1 MAKQSFKTAVGA
13 FVIGGLTLL
22 VAGIILL
29 GGGRMFSD
37 DIEYV
42 LYFDGSVSGLSIGAP
57 VVFRGV
63 PMGQVTRI
71 SLEANP
77 RDASVTIPVYIRLDE
92 NSIVRAGVAGELTDN
107 FRQEILRRLIQRGL
121 RARLQL
127 QSLITGQYRVELDFL
142 PNTPANFRSPMPD
155 REIPTL
161 PSPIDTLQ
169 RTVASLPLEEMARTT
184 AGILEKVNA
193 ALAGDALE
201 RGLKAFATSF
211 EEAQTLL
218 AGMQQ
223 SQKTL
228 SQALEKLNVAATSA
242 QHDLPQALQSTREA
256 MNNVSSVSLA
266 TKAVVERNAPL
277 TQELRRLI
285 QESTAA
291 VRSLRAFMDVLERNP
306 EALLAVLLTACGR
319 SAPTHFYLLD
329 SGQPPLTADAL
340 PAISLGI
347 APVSVP
353 DYLDRNGLVRRS
365 DGQARLE
372 VSELDIWA
380 EPLGQGARR
389 VLGEVLAARLL
400 PRGVDVIAAGDRQ
413 GEFELAVALERLDGD
428 TPGTARLQARWQL
441 SRGGE
446 ALDRG
451 IYAAGEDAGMSS
463 ASLVA
468 AQSRLLQGLGDH
480 LAGRLLPRLTAGR

>member
-42 LYFDGSVSGLSIGAP
+42 LYFDGSVSGLNIGAP

-169 RTVASLPLEEMARTT
+169 RTVASLPLEEMAHTT
-184 AGILEKVNA
+184 AGILEKLNA
-193 ALAGDALE
+193 ALAGDALK
-201 RGLKAFATSF
+201 RGLNAFAATF
-211 EEAQTLL
+211 EEAQGLL
-218 AGMQQ
+218 AGMQE

-228 SQALEKLNVAATSA
+228 AQALEKLDVAATSA
-242 QHDLPQALQSTREA
+242 QHDLPQALQSTRDA

-266 TKAVVERNAPL
+266 TKAIVERNAPL

-306 EALLAVLLTACGR
+306 EALLRGKQG
-319 SAPTHFYLLD
+319 S
-329 SGQPPLTADAL
+329 
-340 PAISLGI
+340 
-347 APVSVP
+347 
-353 DYLDRNGLVRRS
+353 RR
-365 DGQARLE
+365 
-372 VSELDIWA
+372 
-380 EPLGQGARR
+380 
-389 VLGEVLAARLL
+389 
-400 PRGVDVIAAGDRQ
+400 
-413 GEFELAVALERLDGD
+413 
-428 TPGTARLQARWQL
+428 
-441 SRGGE
+441 
-446 ALDRG
+446 
-451 IYAAGEDAGMSS
+451 
-463 ASLVA
+463 
-468 AQSRLLQGLGDH
+468 
-480 LAGRLLPRLTAGR
+480 

>member
-142 PNTPANFRSPMPD
+142 PNTHANFRSPMPD

-169 RTVASLPLEEMARTT
+169 RTVDSLPLEEMARATED
-184 AGILEKVNA
+184 ILEKVNA
-193 ALAGDALE
+193 ALAGAALE
-201 RGLKAFATSF
+201 RGLTAFATS
-211 EEAQTLL
+211 
-218 AGMQQ
+218 
-223 SQKTL
+223 
-228 SQALEKLNVAATSA
+228 
-242 QHDLPQALQSTREA
+242 
-256 MNNVSSVSLA
+256 
-266 TKAVVERNAPL
+266 
-277 TQELRRLI
+277 
-285 QESTAA
+285 
-291 VRSLRAFMDVLERNP
+291 
-306 EALLAVLLTACGR
+306 
-319 SAPTHFYLLD
+319 
-329 SGQPPLTADAL
+329 
-340 PAISLGI
+340 
-347 APVSVP
+347 
-353 DYLDRNGLVRRS
+353 
-365 DGQARLE
+365 
-372 VSELDIWA
+372 
-380 EPLGQGARR
+380 
-389 VLGEVLAARLL
+389 
-400 PRGVDVIAAGDRQ
+400 
-413 GEFELAVALERLDGD
+413 
-428 TPGTARLQARWQL
+428 
-441 SRGGE
+441 
-446 ALDRG
+446 
-451 IYAAGEDAGMSS
+451 
-463 ASLVA
+463 
-468 AQSRLLQGLGDH
+468 
-480 LAGRLLPRLTAGR
+480 

>member
-1 MAKQSFKTAVGA
+1 M
-13 FVIGGLTLL
+13 
-22 VAGIILL
+22 
-29 GGGRMFSD
+29 
-37 DIEYV
+37 
-42 LYFDGSVSGLSIGAP
+42 SGLNIGAP

-92 NSIVRAGVAGELTDN
+92 NSIVRAGVTGELTDN

-184 AGILEKVNA
+184 AGILEKLNA
-193 ALAGDALE
+193 ALSGDALE
-201 RGLKAFATSF
+201 RGLKAFATTF
-211 EEAQTLL
+211 EEAQALL
-218 AGMQQ
+218 AGMQE

-228 SQALEKLNVAATSA
+228 AQALEKLNAAATSA
-242 QHDLPQALQSTREA
+242 QHDLPQALQSTRDA

-285 QESTAA
+285 QESAAA

-306 EALLAVLLTACGR
+306 EALLRGKQG
-319 SAPTHFYLLD
+319 S
-329 SGQPPLTADAL
+329 
-340 PAISLGI
+340 
-347 APVSVP
+347 
-353 DYLDRNGLVRRS
+353 RR
-365 DGQARLE
+365 
-372 VSELDIWA
+372 
-380 EPLGQGARR
+380 
-389 VLGEVLAARLL
+389 
-400 PRGVDVIAAGDRQ
+400 
-413 GEFELAVALERLDGD
+413 
-428 TPGTARLQARWQL
+428 
-441 SRGGE
+441 
-446 ALDRG
+446 
-451 IYAAGEDAGMSS
+451 
-463 ASLVA
+463 
-468 AQSRLLQGLGDH
+468 
-480 LAGRLLPRLTAGR
+480 

>member
-13 FVIGGLTLL
+13 FVIGGLALL

-42 LYFDGSVSGLSIGAP
+42 LYFDGSVSGLNIGAP

-92 NSIVRAGVAGELTDN
+92 NSIVRAGVTGELTDN

-169 RTVASLPLEEMARTT
+169 RTVASLPLEEMAHTT
-184 AGILEKVNA
+184 AGILEKLNA
-193 ALAGDALE
+193 ALSGDALE
-201 RGLKAFATSF
+201 RGIKAFATSF
-211 EEAQTLL
+211 EEAQALL
-218 AGMQQ
+218 AGMQE

-228 SQALEKLNVAATSA
+228 A
-242 QHDLPQALQSTREA
+242 QALQSTRDA

-285 QESTAA
+285 QESAAA

-306 EALLAVLLTACGR
+306 EALLRGKQG
-319 SAPTHFYLLD
+319 S
-329 SGQPPLTADAL
+329 
-340 PAISLGI
+340 
-347 APVSVP
+347 
-353 DYLDRNGLVRRS
+353 RR
-365 DGQARLE
+365 
-372 VSELDIWA
+372 
-380 EPLGQGARR
+380 
-389 VLGEVLAARLL
+389 
-400 PRGVDVIAAGDRQ
+400 
-413 GEFELAVALERLDGD
+413 
-428 TPGTARLQARWQL
+428 
-441 SRGGE
+441 
-446 ALDRG
+446 
-451 IYAAGEDAGMSS
+451 
-463 ASLVA
+463 
-468 AQSRLLQGLGDH
+468 
-480 LAGRLLPRLTAGR
+480 

>member
-184 AGILEKVNA
+184 AGILE
-193 ALAGDALE
+193 
-201 RGLKAFATSF
+201 
-211 EEAQTLL
+211 
-218 AGMQQ
+218 
-223 SQKTL
+223 
-228 SQALEKLNVAATSA
+228 
-242 QHDLPQALQSTREA
+242 
-256 MNNVSSVSLA
+256 
-266 TKAVVERNAPL
+266 
-277 TQELRRLI
+277 
-285 QESTAA
+285 
-291 VRSLRAFMDVLERNP
+291 
-306 EALLAVLLTACGR
+306 
-319 SAPTHFYLLD
+319 
-329 SGQPPLTADAL
+329 
-340 PAISLGI
+340 
-347 APVSVP
+347 
-353 DYLDRNGLVRRS
+353 
-365 DGQARLE
+365 
-372 VSELDIWA
+372 
-380 EPLGQGARR
+380 
-389 VLGEVLAARLL
+389 
-400 PRGVDVIAAGDRQ
+400 
-413 GEFELAVALERLDGD
+413 
-428 TPGTARLQARWQL
+428 
-441 SRGGE
+441 
-446 ALDRG
+446 
-451 IYAAGEDAGMSS
+451 
-463 ASLVA
+463 
-468 AQSRLLQGLGDH
+468 
-480 LAGRLLPRLTAGR
+480 

>member
-201 RGLKAFATSF
+201 RGLKALATSF

-306 EALLAVLLTACGR
+306 EALLRGKQG
-319 SAPTHFYLLD
+319 S
-329 SGQPPLTADAL
+329 
-340 PAISLGI
+340 
-347 APVSVP
+347 
-353 DYLDRNGLVRRS
+353 RR
-365 DGQARLE
+365 
-372 VSELDIWA
+372 
-380 EPLGQGARR
+380 
-389 VLGEVLAARLL
+389 
-400 PRGVDVIAAGDRQ
+400 
-413 GEFELAVALERLDGD
+413 
-428 TPGTARLQARWQL
+428 
-441 SRGGE
+441 
-446 ALDRG
+446 
-451 IYAAGEDAGMSS
+451 
-463 ASLVA
+463 
-468 AQSRLLQGLGDH
+468 
-480 LAGRLLPRLTAGR
+480 

>member
-13 FVIGGLTLL
+13 FVIGGLALL

-42 LYFDGSVSGLSIGAP
+42 LYFDGSVSGLNIGAP

-92 NSIVRAGVAGELTDN
+92 NSIVRAGVTGELTDN

-169 RTVASLPLEEMARTT
+169 RTVASLPLEEMAHTT
-184 AGILEKVNA
+184 AGILEN
-193 ALAGDALE
+193 ALE
-201 RGLKAFATSF
+201 RGIKAFATSF
-211 EEAQTLL
+211 EEAQALL
-218 AGMQQ
+218 AGMQE

-228 SQALEKLNVAATSA
+228 AQALEKLNAAATSA
-242 QHDLPQALQSTREA
+242 QHDLPQALQSTRDA

-285 QESTAA
+285 QESAAA

-306 EALLAVLLTACGR
+306 EALLRGKQG
-319 SAPTHFYLLD
+319 S
-329 SGQPPLTADAL
+329 
-340 PAISLGI
+340 
-347 APVSVP
+347 
-353 DYLDRNGLVRRS
+353 RR
-365 DGQARLE
+365 
-372 VSELDIWA
+372 
-380 EPLGQGARR
+380 
-389 VLGEVLAARLL
+389 
-400 PRGVDVIAAGDRQ
+400 
-413 GEFELAVALERLDGD
+413 
-428 TPGTARLQARWQL
+428 
-441 SRGGE
+441 
-446 ALDRG
+446 
-451 IYAAGEDAGMSS
+451 
-463 ASLVA
+463 
-468 AQSRLLQGLGDH
+468 
-480 LAGRLLPRLTAGR
+480 

>member
-42 LYFDGSVSGLSIGAP
+42 LYFDGSVSGLNIGAP

-169 RTVASLPLEEMARTT
+169 RTVASLPLEEMAHTT
-184 AGILEKVNA
+184 AGILEKLDA
-193 ALAGDALE
+193 ALAGDALK
-201 RGLKAFATSF
+201 RGLNAFAATF
-211 EEAQTLL
+211 EEAQGLL
-218 AGMQQ
+218 AGMQE

-228 SQALEKLNVAATSA
+228 AQALEKLDVAATSA
-242 QHDLPQALQSTREA
+242 QHDLPQALQSTRDA

-266 TKAVVERNAPL
+266 TKAIVERNAPL

-306 EALLAVLLTACGR
+306 EALLRGKQG
-319 SAPTHFYLLD
+319 S
-329 SGQPPLTADAL
+329 
-340 PAISLGI
+340 
-347 APVSVP
+347 
-353 DYLDRNGLVRRS
+353 RR
-365 DGQARLE
+365 
-372 VSELDIWA
+372 
-380 EPLGQGARR
+380 
-389 VLGEVLAARLL
+389 
-400 PRGVDVIAAGDRQ
+400 
-413 GEFELAVALERLDGD
+413 
-428 TPGTARLQARWQL
+428 
-441 SRGGE
+441 
-446 ALDRG
+446 
-451 IYAAGEDAGMSS
+451 
-463 ASLVA
+463 
-468 AQSRLLQGLGDH
+468 
-480 LAGRLLPRLTAGR
+480 

>member
-42 LYFDGSVSGLSIGAP
+42 LYFDGSVSGLNIGAP

-169 RTVASLPLEEMARTT
+169 RTVASLPLEEMAHTT
-184 AGILEKVNA
+184 AGILEKLNA

-201 RGLKAFATSF
+201 RGLNAFAATF
-211 EEAQTLL
+211 EEAQGLL
-218 AGMQQ
+218 AGMQE

-228 SQALEKLNVAATSA
+228 ALALEKLEVAATSA
-242 QHDLPQALQSTREA
+242 QHDLPQALQSTRDA

-266 TKAVVERNAPL
+266 TKAIVERNAPL

-306 EALLAVLLTACGR
+306 EALLRGKQG
-319 SAPTHFYLLD
+319 S
-329 SGQPPLTADAL
+329 
-340 PAISLGI
+340 
-347 APVSVP
+347 
-353 DYLDRNGLVRRS
+353 RR
-365 DGQARLE
+365 
-372 VSELDIWA
+372 
-380 EPLGQGARR
+380 
-389 VLGEVLAARLL
+389 
-400 PRGVDVIAAGDRQ
+400 
-413 GEFELAVALERLDGD
+413 
-428 TPGTARLQARWQL
+428 
-441 SRGGE
+441 
-446 ALDRG
+446 
-451 IYAAGEDAGMSS
+451 
-463 ASLVA
+463 
-468 AQSRLLQGLGDH
+468 
-480 LAGRLLPRLTAGR
+480 

>member
-13 FVIGGLTLL
+13 FVIGGLALL

-42 LYFDGSVSGLSIGAP
+42 LYFDGSVSGLNIGAP

-92 NSIVRAGVAGELTDN
+92 NSIVRAGVTGELTDN

-184 AGILEKVNA
+184 AGILEKLNA
-193 ALAGDALE
+193 ALSGDALE
-201 RGLKAFATSF
+201 RGLKAFAATF
-211 EEAQTLL
+211 EEAQALL
-218 AGMQQ
+218 AGMQE

-228 SQALEKLNVAATSA
+228 AQALEKLNAAATSA
-242 QHDLPQALQSTREA
+242 QHDLPQALQSTRDA

-285 QESTAA
+285 QESAAA

-306 EALLAVLLTACGR
+306 EALLRGKQG
-319 SAPTHFYLLD
+319 S
-329 SGQPPLTADAL
+329 
-340 PAISLGI
+340 
-347 APVSVP
+347 
-353 DYLDRNGLVRRS
+353 RR
-365 DGQARLE
+365 
-372 VSELDIWA
+372 
-380 EPLGQGARR
+380 
-389 VLGEVLAARLL
+389 
-400 PRGVDVIAAGDRQ
+400 
-413 GEFELAVALERLDGD
+413 
-428 TPGTARLQARWQL
+428 
-441 SRGGE
+441 
-446 ALDRG
+446 
-451 IYAAGEDAGMSS
+451 
-463 ASLVA
+463 
-468 AQSRLLQGLGDH
+468 
-480 LAGRLLPRLTAGR
+480 

>member
-161 PSPIDTLQ
+161 PSPIDTMQ

-201 RGLKAFATSF
+201 RGLNAFAATF
-211 EEAQTLL
+211 EEAQGLL
-218 AGMQQ
+218 AGMQE

-228 SQALEKLNVAATSA
+228 AQALEKLNVAATSA

-306 EALLAVLLTACGR
+306 EALLRGKQG
-319 SAPTHFYLLD
+319 S
-329 SGQPPLTADAL
+329 
-340 PAISLGI
+340 
-347 APVSVP
+347 
-353 DYLDRNGLVRRS
+353 RR
-365 DGQARLE
+365 
-372 VSELDIWA
+372 
-380 EPLGQGARR
+380 
-389 VLGEVLAARLL
+389 
-400 PRGVDVIAAGDRQ
+400 
-413 GEFELAVALERLDGD
+413 
-428 TPGTARLQARWQL
+428 
-441 SRGGE
+441 
-446 ALDRG
+446 
-451 IYAAGEDAGMSS
+451 
-463 ASLVA
+463 
-468 AQSRLLQGLGDH
+468 
-480 LAGRLLPRLTAGR
+480 

>member
-13 FVIGGLTLL
+13 FVIGGLALL

-42 LYFDGSVSGLSIGAP
+42 LYFDGSVSGLNIGAP

-71 SLEANP
+71 SLEAN
-77 RDASVTIPVYIRLDE
+77 VTIPVYIRLDE
-92 NSIVRAGVAGELTDN
+92 NSIVRAGVTGELTDN

-169 RTVASLPLEEMARTT
+169 RTVASLPLEEMAHTT
-184 AGILEKVNA
+184 AGILEKLNA
-193 ALAGDALE
+193 ALSGDALE
-201 RGLKAFATSF
+201 RGIKAFATSF
-211 EEAQTLL
+211 EEAQALL
-218 AGMQQ
+218 AGMQE

-228 SQALEKLNVAATSA
+228 AQALEKLNAAATSA
-242 QHDLPQALQSTREA
+242 QHDLPQALQSTRDA

-285 QESTAA
+285 QESAAA

-306 EALLAVLLTACGR
+306 EALLRGKQG
-319 SAPTHFYLLD
+319 S
-329 SGQPPLTADAL
+329 
-340 PAISLGI
+340 
-347 APVSVP
+347 
-353 DYLDRNGLVRRS
+353 RR
-365 DGQARLE
+365 
-372 VSELDIWA
+372 
-380 EPLGQGARR
+380 
-389 VLGEVLAARLL
+389 
-400 PRGVDVIAAGDRQ
+400 
-413 GEFELAVALERLDGD
+413 
-428 TPGTARLQARWQL
+428 
-441 SRGGE
+441 
-446 ALDRG
+446 
-451 IYAAGEDAGMSS
+451 
-463 ASLVA
+463 
-468 AQSRLLQGLGDH
+468 
-480 LAGRLLPRLTAGR
+480 

>member
-13 FVIGGLTLL
+13 FVIGGLALL
-22 VAGIILL
+22 VTGIILL

-42 LYFDGSVSGLSIGAP
+42 LYFDGSVSGLNIGAP

-92 NSIVRAGVAGELTDN
+92 NSIVRAGVTGELTDN

-169 RTVASLPLEEMARTT
+169 RTVASLPLEEMAHTT
-184 AGILEKVNA
+184 AGILEKLNA
-193 ALAGDALE
+193 ALSGDALE
-201 RGLKAFATSF
+201 RGIKAFATSF
-211 EEAQTLL
+211 EEAQAL
-218 AGMQQ
+218 
-223 SQKTL
+223 
-228 SQALEKLNVAATSA
+228 ALEKLNAAATSA
-242 QHDLPQALQSTREA
+242 QHDLPQALQSTRDA

-285 QESTAA
+285 QESAAA

-306 EALLAVLLTACGR
+306 EALLRGKQG
-319 SAPTHFYLLD
+319 S
-329 SGQPPLTADAL
+329 
-340 PAISLGI
+340 
-347 APVSVP
+347 
-353 DYLDRNGLVRRS
+353 RR
-365 DGQARLE
+365 
-372 VSELDIWA
+372 
-380 EPLGQGARR
+380 
-389 VLGEVLAARLL
+389 
-400 PRGVDVIAAGDRQ
+400 
-413 GEFELAVALERLDGD
+413 
-428 TPGTARLQARWQL
+428 
-441 SRGGE
+441 
-446 ALDRG
+446 
-451 IYAAGEDAGMSS
+451 
-463 ASLVA
+463 
-468 AQSRLLQGLGDH
+468 
-480 LAGRLLPRLTAGR
+480 

>member
-107 FRQEILRRLIQRGL
+107 FRQGDPAPSDPARPARPPAAPEPHHRPVSCGTGL
-121 RARLQL
+121 FAQHARQ
-127 QSLITGQYRVELDFL
+127 
-142 PNTPANFRSPMPD
+142 
-155 REIPTL
+155 
-161 PSPIDTLQ
+161 
-169 RTVASLPLEEMARTT
+169 LPLPH
-184 AGILEKVNA
+184 AGQGDPHPALAHRHPCSVPWPACRWKRWHA
-193 ALAGDALE
+193 PPRASWKRSTPPLAGDALE

-306 EALLAVLLTACGR
+306 EALLRGKQG
-319 SAPTHFYLLD
+319 S
-329 SGQPPLTADAL
+329 
-340 PAISLGI
+340 
-347 APVSVP
+347 
-353 DYLDRNGLVRRS
+353 RR
-365 DGQARLE
+365 
-372 VSELDIWA
+372 
-380 EPLGQGARR
+380 
-389 VLGEVLAARLL
+389 
-400 PRGVDVIAAGDRQ
+400 
-413 GEFELAVALERLDGD
+413 
-428 TPGTARLQARWQL
+428 
-441 SRGGE
+441 
-446 ALDRG
+446 
-451 IYAAGEDAGMSS
+451 
-463 ASLVA
+463 
-468 AQSRLLQGLGDH
+468 
-480 LAGRLLPRLTAGR
+480 

>member
-13 FVIGGLTLL
+13 FVIGGLALL

-42 LYFDGSVSGLSIGAP
+42 LYFDGSVSGLNIGAP

-92 NSIVRAGVAGELTDN
+92 NSIVRAGVTGELTDN

-184 AGILEKVNA
+184 AGILEKLNA
-193 ALAGDALE
+193 ALSGDALE
-201 RGLKAFATSF
+201 RGLKAFATAF
-211 EEAQTLL
+211 EEAQALL
-218 AGMQQ
+218 AGMQE

-228 SQALEKLNVAATSA
+228 AQALEKLNAAATSA
-242 QHDLPQALQSTREA
+242 QHDLPQALQSTRDA

-285 QESTAA
+285 QESAAA

-306 EALLAVLLTACGR
+306 EALLRGKQG
-319 SAPTHFYLLD
+319 S
-329 SGQPPLTADAL
+329 
-340 PAISLGI
+340 
-347 APVSVP
+347 
-353 DYLDRNGLVRRS
+353 RR
-365 DGQARLE
+365 
-372 VSELDIWA
+372 
-380 EPLGQGARR
+380 
-389 VLGEVLAARLL
+389 
-400 PRGVDVIAAGDRQ
+400 
-413 GEFELAVALERLDGD
+413 
-428 TPGTARLQARWQL
+428 
-441 SRGGE
+441 
-446 ALDRG
+446 
-451 IYAAGEDAGMSS
+451 
-463 ASLVA
+463 
-468 AQSRLLQGLGDH
+468 
-480 LAGRLLPRLTAGR
+480 

>member
-1 MAKQSFKTAVGA
+1 
-13 FVIGGLTLL
+13 
-22 VAGIILL
+22 
-29 GGGRMFSD
+29 MFSD

-107 FRQEILRRLIQRGL
+107 FRQEILRRLIQRG
-121 RARLQL
+121 
-127 QSLITGQYRVELDFL
+127 
-142 PNTPANFRSPMPD
+142 
-155 REIPTL
+155 
-161 PSPIDTLQ
+161 
-169 RTVASLPLEEMARTT
+169 LPLEEMARTT

-306 EALLAVLLTACGR
+306 EALLRGKQG
-319 SAPTHFYLLD
+319 S
-329 SGQPPLTADAL
+329 
-340 PAISLGI
+340 
-347 APVSVP
+347 
-353 DYLDRNGLVRRS
+353 RR
-365 DGQARLE
+365 
-372 VSELDIWA
+372 
-380 EPLGQGARR
+380 
-389 VLGEVLAARLL
+389 
-400 PRGVDVIAAGDRQ
+400 
-413 GEFELAVALERLDGD
+413 
-428 TPGTARLQARWQL
+428 
-441 SRGGE
+441 
-446 ALDRG
+446 
-451 IYAAGEDAGMSS
+451 
-463 ASLVA
+463 
-468 AQSRLLQGLGDH
+468 
-480 LAGRLLPRLTAGR
+480 

>member
-42 LYFDGSVSGLSIGAP
+42 LYFDGSVSGLNIGAP

-169 RTVASLPLEEMARTT
+169 RTVASLPLEEMAHTT
-184 AGILEKVNA
+184 AGILEKLNA

-201 RGLKAFATSF
+201 RGLNAFAATF
-211 EEAQTLL
+211 EEAQGLL
-218 AGMQQ
+218 AGMQE

-228 SQALEKLNVAATSA
+228 AQALEKLDVAATSA
-242 QHDLPQALQSTREA
+242 QHDLPQALQSTRDA

-266 TKAVVERNAPL
+266 TKAIVERNAPL

-291 VRSLRAFMDVLERNP
+291 VRSLRAFLDVLERNP
-306 EALLAVLLTACGR
+306 EALLRGKQG
-319 SAPTHFYLLD
+319 S
-329 SGQPPLTADAL
+329 
-340 PAISLGI
+340 
-347 APVSVP
+347 
-353 DYLDRNGLVRRS
+353 RR
-365 DGQARLE
+365 
-372 VSELDIWA
+372 
-380 EPLGQGARR
+380 
-389 VLGEVLAARLL
+389 
-400 PRGVDVIAAGDRQ
+400 
-413 GEFELAVALERLDGD
+413 
-428 TPGTARLQARWQL
+428 
-441 SRGGE
+441 
-446 ALDRG
+446 
-451 IYAAGEDAGMSS
+451 
-463 ASLVA
+463 
-468 AQSRLLQGLGDH
+468 
-480 LAGRLLPRLTAGR
+480 

>member
-13 FVIGGLTLL
+13 FVIGGLALL

-42 LYFDGSVSGLSIGAP
+42 LYFDGSVS
-57 VVFRGV
+57 
-63 PMGQVTRI
+63 
-71 SLEANP
+71 
-77 RDASVTIPVYIRLDE
+77 SVTIPVYIRLDE
-92 NSIVRAGVAGELTDN
+92 NSIVRAGVTGELTDN

-184 AGILEKVNA
+184 AGILEKLNA
-193 ALAGDALE
+193 ALSGDALE
-201 RGLKAFATSF
+201 RGLKAFATTF
-211 EEAQTLL
+211 EEAQALL
-218 AGMQQ
+218 AGMQE

-228 SQALEKLNVAATSA
+228 AQALEKLNAAATSA
-242 QHDLPQALQSTREA
+242 QHDLPQALQSTRDA

-285 QESTAA
+285 QESAAA

-306 EALLAVLLTACGR
+306 EALLRGKQG
-319 SAPTHFYLLD
+319 S
-329 SGQPPLTADAL
+329 
-340 PAISLGI
+340 
-347 APVSVP
+347 
-353 DYLDRNGLVRRS
+353 RR
-365 DGQARLE
+365 
-372 VSELDIWA
+372 
-380 EPLGQGARR
+380 
-389 VLGEVLAARLL
+389 
-400 PRGVDVIAAGDRQ
+400 
-413 GEFELAVALERLDGD
+413 
-428 TPGTARLQARWQL
+428 
-441 SRGGE
+441 
-446 ALDRG
+446 
-451 IYAAGEDAGMSS
+451 
-463 ASLVA
+463 
-468 AQSRLLQGLGDH
+468 
-480 LAGRLLPRLTAGR
+480 

>member
-1 MAKQSFKTAVGA
+1 M
-13 FVIGGLTLL
+13 
-22 VAGIILL
+22 
-29 GGGRMFSD
+29 
-37 DIEYV
+37 
-42 LYFDGSVSGLSIGAP
+42 SGLSIGAP

-306 EALLAVLLTACGR
+306 EALLRGKQG
-319 SAPTHFYLLD
+319 S
-329 SGQPPLTADAL
+329 
-340 PAISLGI
+340 
-347 APVSVP
+347 
-353 DYLDRNGLVRRS
+353 RR
-365 DGQARLE
+365 
-372 VSELDIWA
+372 
-380 EPLGQGARR
+380 
-389 VLGEVLAARLL
+389 
-400 PRGVDVIAAGDRQ
+400 
-413 GEFELAVALERLDGD
+413 
-428 TPGTARLQARWQL
+428 
-441 SRGGE
+441 
-446 ALDRG
+446 
-451 IYAAGEDAGMSS
+451 
-463 ASLVA
+463 
-468 AQSRLLQGLGDH
+468 
-480 LAGRLLPRLTAGR
+480 

>member
-42 LYFDGSVSGLSIGAP
+42 LYFDGSVSGLNIGAP

-169 RTVASLPLEEMARTT
+169 RTVASLPLEEMAHTT
-184 AGILEKVNA
+184 AGILEKLNA

-201 RGLKAFATSF
+201 RGLNAFAATF
-211 EEAQTLL
+211 EEAQGLL
-218 AGMQQ
+218 AGMQE
-223 SQKTL
+223 SQKT
-228 SQALEKLNVAATSA
+228 
-242 QHDLPQALQSTREA
+242 LPQALQSTRDA

-266 TKAVVERNAPL
+266 TKAIVERNAPL

-291 VRSLRAFMDVLERNP
+291 VRSLRAFLDVLERNP
-306 EALLAVLLTACGR
+306 EALLRGKQG
-319 SAPTHFYLLD
+319 S
-329 SGQPPLTADAL
+329 
-340 PAISLGI
+340 
-347 APVSVP
+347 
-353 DYLDRNGLVRRS
+353 RR
-365 DGQARLE
+365 
-372 VSELDIWA
+372 
-380 EPLGQGARR
+380 
-389 VLGEVLAARLL
+389 
-400 PRGVDVIAAGDRQ
+400 
-413 GEFELAVALERLDGD
+413 
-428 TPGTARLQARWQL
+428 
-441 SRGGE
+441 
-446 ALDRG
+446 
-451 IYAAGEDAGMSS
+451 
-463 ASLVA
+463 
-468 AQSRLLQGLGDH
+468 
-480 LAGRLLPRLTAGR
+480 

>member
-13 FVIGGLTLL
+13 FVIGGLALL

-42 LYFDGSVSGLSIGAP
+42 LYFDGSVSGLNFGAP

-92 NSIVRAGVAGELTDN
+92 NSIVRAGVTGELTDN

-155 REIPTL
+155 REIPPL
-161 PSPIDTLQ
+161 PSPIATLQ
-169 RTVASLPLEEMARTT
+169 PLEEMAHTT
-184 AGILEKVNA
+184 AGILEKLNA
-193 ALAGDALE
+193 ALSGDALE
-201 RGLKAFATSF
+201 RGIKAFATSF
-211 EEAQTLL
+211 EEAQALL
-218 AGMQQ
+218 AGMQE

-228 SQALEKLNVAATSA
+228 AQALEKLNAAATSA
-242 QHDLPQALQSTREA
+242 QHDLPQALQSTRDA

-285 QESTAA
+285 QESAAA
-291 VRSLRAFMDVLERNP
+291 VRSLRAFMDVLERTP
-306 EALLAVLLTACGR
+306 AALLRGKQG
-319 SAPTHFYLLD
+319 S
-329 SGQPPLTADAL
+329 
-340 PAISLGI
+340 
-347 APVSVP
+347 
-353 DYLDRNGLVRRS
+353 RR
-365 DGQARLE
+365 
-372 VSELDIWA
+372 
-380 EPLGQGARR
+380 
-389 VLGEVLAARLL
+389 
-400 PRGVDVIAAGDRQ
+400 
-413 GEFELAVALERLDGD
+413 
-428 TPGTARLQARWQL
+428 
-441 SRGGE
+441 
-446 ALDRG
+446 
-451 IYAAGEDAGMSS
+451 
-463 ASLVA
+463 
-468 AQSRLLQGLGDH
+468 
-480 LAGRLLPRLTAGR
+480 

>member
-228 SQALEKLNVAATSA
+228 SQAL
-242 QHDLPQALQSTREA
+242 QSTREA

-306 EALLAVLLTACGR
+306 EALLRGKQG
-319 SAPTHFYLLD
+319 S
-329 SGQPPLTADAL
+329 
-340 PAISLGI
+340 
-347 APVSVP
+347 
-353 DYLDRNGLVRRS
+353 RR
-365 DGQARLE
+365 
-372 VSELDIWA
+372 
-380 EPLGQGARR
+380 
-389 VLGEVLAARLL
+389 
-400 PRGVDVIAAGDRQ
+400 
-413 GEFELAVALERLDGD
+413 
-428 TPGTARLQARWQL
+428 
-441 SRGGE
+441 
-446 ALDRG
+446 
-451 IYAAGEDAGMSS
+451 
-463 ASLVA
+463 
-468 AQSRLLQGLGDH
+468 
-480 LAGRLLPRLTAGR
+480 

>member
-13 FVIGGLTLL
+13 FVIGGLALL

-42 LYFDGSVSGLSIGAP
+42 LFFDGSVSGLNIGAP

-92 NSIVRAGVAGELTDN
+92 NSIVRAGVTGELTDN

-142 PNTPANFRSPMPD
+142 PNTPANFRSPM
-155 REIPTL
+155 L

-169 RTVASLPLEEMARTT
+169 RTVASLPLEEMAHTT
-184 AGILEKVNA
+184 AGILEKLNA
-193 ALAGDALE
+193 ALSGDALE
-201 RGLKAFATSF
+201 RGIKAFATSF
-211 EEAQTLL
+211 EEAQALL
-218 AGMQQ
+218 AGMQE

-228 SQALEKLNVAATSA
+228 AQALEKLNAAATSA
-242 QHDLPQALQSTREA
+242 QHDLPQALQSTRDA

-285 QESTAA
+285 QESAAA

-306 EALLAVLLTACGR
+306 EALLRGKQG
-319 SAPTHFYLLD
+319 S
-329 SGQPPLTADAL
+329 
-340 PAISLGI
+340 
-347 APVSVP
+347 
-353 DYLDRNGLVRRS
+353 RR
-365 DGQARLE
+365 
-372 VSELDIWA
+372 
-380 EPLGQGARR
+380 
-389 VLGEVLAARLL
+389 
-400 PRGVDVIAAGDRQ
+400 
-413 GEFELAVALERLDGD
+413 
-428 TPGTARLQARWQL
+428 
-441 SRGGE
+441 
-446 ALDRG
+446 
-451 IYAAGEDAGMSS
+451 
-463 ASLVA
+463 
-468 AQSRLLQGLGDH
+468 
-480 LAGRLLPRLTAGR
+480 

>member
-13 FVIGGLTLL
+13 FVIGGLALL

-42 LYFDGSVSGLSIGAP
+42 LYFDGSVSGLNIGAP

-92 NSIVRAGVAGELTDN
+92 NSIVRAGVTGELTDN

-169 RTVASLPLEEMARTT
+169 RTVASLPLEEMAHTT
-184 AGILEKVNA
+184 AGILEKLNA
-193 ALAGDALE
+193 ALSGDALE
-201 RGLKAFATSF
+201 RGIKAFATSF
-211 EEAQTLL
+211 EEAQALL
-218 AGMQQ
+218 AGMQE

-228 SQALEKLNVAATSA
+228 AQALE
-242 QHDLPQALQSTREA
+242 QY
-256 MNNVSSVSLA
+256 
-266 TKAVVERNAPL
+266 
-277 TQELRRLI
+277 
-285 QESTAA
+285 TA
-291 VRSLRAFMDVLERNP
+291 
-306 EALLAVLLTACGR
+306 
-319 SAPTHFYLLD
+319 
-329 SGQPPLTADAL
+329 QPPKGEFVLVVAGAPASEKPETEAQDAE
-340 PAISLGI
+340 
-347 APVSVP
+347 
-353 DYLDRNGLVRRS
+353 
-365 DGQARLE
+365 ARLR
-372 VSELDIWA
+372 EL
-380 EPLGQGARR
+380 L
-389 VLGEVLAARLL
+389 
-400 PRGVDVIAAGDRQ
+400 
-413 GEFELAVALERLDGD
+413 
-428 TPGTARLQARWQL
+428 
-441 SRGGE
+441 
-446 ALDRG
+446 
-451 IYAAGEDAGMSS
+451 DAGMSRKD
-463 ASLVA
+463 AVRQT
-468 AQSRLLQGLGDH
+468 AQELRLPKNAVYE
-480 LAGRLLPRLTAGR
+480 LALNIPE